1 MALFP
6 KSELWFLVFQKFI
19 QTFMISAYIVE
30 KRPGEYGDFYESEL
44 EKILNI
50 LNEKNLAEK
59 PNAQHENWK
68 DFFPDDEEIIKAEKP
83 IDTSFRYV
91 LSKFKLE
98 ERKKFEYVYNNLIY
112 IISTNTDSLGKKIF
126 QDALHRICKQQYPPS
141 IIQIMPLPLESRVYC
156 SDKTDEIYG
165 YCAEIPDNLM
175 ARSPSEL
182 GYVLCSEFDSREIE
196 RCKYSEGH
204 VFVRRRSLVT
214 TTVRSART
222 GKVRSKHTFSGPMPR
237 KCDWMEGAV
246 QYEDKPS
253 PKIHSING
261 GIEWETIWDWV
272 RKEVG

>member
-98 ERKKFEYVYNNLIY
+98 ERKKSEYVYNNLIY
-112 IISTNTDSLGKKIF
+112 IISTNTDSLGKKYFRTLFIE
-126 QDALHRICKQQYPPS
+126 YVSNS
-141 IIQIMPLPLESRVYC
+141 IHPQLSRLCRY
-156 SDKTDEIYG
+156 
-165 YCAEIPDNLM
+165 LL
-175 ARSPSEL
+175 SPASTAPIKPTKFMDI
-182 GYVLCSEFDSREIE
+182 VLRFPI
-196 RCKYSEGH
+196 
-204 VFVRRRSLVT
+204 
-214 TTVRSART
+214 
-222 GKVRSKHTFSGPMPR
+222 
-237 KCDWMEGAV
+237 
-246 QYEDKPS
+246 
-253 PKIHSING
+253 I
-261 GIEWETIWDWV
+261 
-272 RKEVG
+272 